1 MVLTKNFRQRGARVY
16 TKAQMQMMESL
27 VTMFIFFILVVFG
40 IIFFFKYQ
48 QISLQEQETEM
59 LAQQAID
66 ISLTALFLPEL
77 YCSNGES
84 EPVDNCMDIQKL
96 RGIEQF
102 IDSHKQDY
110 YFDMFGYSGIYVH
123 QIYPEKRNWTVYEQ
137 VKTVTLENGEKVPA
151 DKEPTFFV
159 ITLRNN
165 LGLNSSNQ
173 TVHGEFGYGYIH
185 VEAYS

>member
-1 MVLTKNFRQRGARVY
+1 MY
-16 TKAQMQMMESL
+16 TKGQMQMMESL

-48 QISLQEQETEM
+48 QISLQEQQTEM

-66 ISLTALFLPEL
+66 ISLIALFLPEL

-84 EPVDNCMDIQKL
+84 ESVDNCMDIQKL
-96 RGIEQF
+96 SNIQQF

-110 YFDMFGYSGIYVH
+110 YFDLFGYSGIYVH

-165 LGLNSSNQ
+165 LGLNSTNQ
-173 TVHGEFGYGYIH
+173 AVHGEFGYGYIH

>member
-1 MVLTKNFRQRGARVY
+1 MLRGVNVY

-27 VTMFIFFILVVFG
+27 VAMFIFFILVVFG

-48 QISLQEQETEM
+48 QISLQEQQTEM

-66 ISLTALFLPEL
+66 LSLTALFLPEL

-84 EPVDNCMDIQKL
+84 EAVDNCMDIQKL
-96 RGIEQF
+96 DTISKF
-102 IDSHKQDY
+102 FDNHKNDY
-110 YFDMFGYSGIYVH
+110 YFDLFGYSGIYVY
-123 QIYPEKRNWTVYEQ
+123 QIYPEERNWTVYEQ
-137 VKTVTLENGEKVPA
+137 VKTVTLENGDKVPA

-165 LGLNSSNQ
+165 LGVDSLGN